1 MQADTQQTAMP
12 SSSTP
17 TRTVPGAA
25 WGETPDSALDW
36 TRRLIAFDTTSRNS
50 NLGLIE
56 TIRDHLAAQGLDPTL
71 SYNPAGNKA
80 NLYVTVPAA
89 DGGVQGGIVWSGHT
103 DVVPVDGQNWSM
115 DPFDPVVRDGK
126 LYGRGA
132 CDMKGFI
139 GTALSMLPTLQQARL
154 REPVHFALS
163 FDEEIGCMGAPYM
176 LTELRERGIQPAGCI
191 VGEPTSMRV
200 IVAHK
205 GINAY
210 RCCVKGHAAHSSLT
224 PRGVNAI
231 EYAARLIC
239 FIRDL
244 ADEFR
249 ARGPYDQAFDV
260 PFTTASTGTIQG
272 GIALNTIPALCEFV
286 FEYRNL
292 PGVDPEAILARVQ
305 RYAFD
310 ELLPRMQA
318 EHPDAGLTIE
328 RIAAAPSLDAAEQD
342 AITQLVRALTGDRD
356 ISKVAYA
363 TEGGLFQ
370 RAGIPAVVCGPG
382 DIQQAHKAD
391 EYVEIEQLAACERFL
406 HKVVDSLRV
415 QD

>member
-1 MQADTQQTAMP
+1 MQA
-12 SSSTP
+12 TP
-17 TRTVPGAA
+17 AIDAPKH
-25 WGETPDSALDW
+25 SAVDW
-36 TRRLIAFDTTSRNS
+36 TRRLIEFDTTSRHS

-56 TIRDHLAAQGLDPTL
+56 AVRDHFLAKGLKPHL
-71 SYNPAGNKA
+71 SYNPQGDKA
-80 NLYVTVPAA
+80 NLHAVIPAS
-89 DGGVQGGIVWSGHT
+89 DGSVQGGIVLSGHT
-103 DVVPVDGQNWSM
+103 DVVPVDGQDWHT
-115 DPFDPVVRDGK
+115 DPFRPVIRDGR

-139 GTALSMLPTLQQARL
+139 GTSLSLLPRMLEARL
-154 REPVHFALS
+154 REPIHFALS
-163 FDEEIGCMGAPYM
+163 FDEEIGCMGAPY
-176 LTELRERGIQPAGCI
+176 LLDDLRRRDIKPSGCI

-210 RCCVKGHAAHSSLT
+210 RCCVKGQAAHSSLT

-239 FIRDL
+239 FIRDI

-249 ARGPYDQAFDV
+249 QQGPYDEAFDV

-272 GIALNTIPALCEFV
+272 GIALNTIPAHCEFV

-292 PGVDPEAILARVQ
+292 PGVDPEAIQARIDA
-305 RYAFD
+305 YARD
-310 ELLPRMQA
+310 VLLPRMRA
-318 EHPDAGLTIE
+318 EHPDADLTLT
-328 RIAAAPSLDAAEQD
+328 RIAAAPSLDAAERD
-342 AITQLVRALTGDRD
+342 AINQLVRALTGDRET
-356 ISKVAYA
+356 SKVAYA
-363 TEGGLFQ
+363 TEAGLFQ

-391 EYVEIEQLAACERFL
+391 EFVALDQLERCSAFL
-406 HKVVDSLRV
+406 GKVIDSLRLPA
-415 QD
+415 